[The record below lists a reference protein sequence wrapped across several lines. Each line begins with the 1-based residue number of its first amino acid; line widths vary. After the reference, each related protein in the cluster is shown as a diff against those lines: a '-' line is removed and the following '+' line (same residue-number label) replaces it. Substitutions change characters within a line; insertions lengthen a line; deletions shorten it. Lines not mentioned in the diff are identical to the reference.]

1 MIERIEKIRLKVAEK
16 IKTSVTNNQTMCSFT
31 EELSLEATLLLKRK
45 SVVPFNA
52 SRSRQPRRSRHFKRV
67 SSCIKPDISILYG

>member
-45 SVVPFNA
+45 SVVPFNGN
-52 SRSRQPRRSRHFKRV
+52 
-67 SSCIKPDISILYG
+67 C